1 MMEILGEQLRRAR
14 EARGLSIDQ
23 IEEITLINARH
34 LEAIEQGAMNT
45 LPRPYIRAFVR
56 EYAAV
61 VGLDPVE
68 VLKGFDEREAERT
81 RQTATTTDTRPVE
94 PAEPQGEPVT
104 RRMLTSST
112 VRTVSVAAALVIGAI
127 ALVVLNE
134 RSPSPD
140 VREIP
145 FGTVIRE
152 NEQRSAPAQQ
162 TAQASSDPL
171 PATADS
177 LTLSAVVT
185 DTLWMQIAI
194 DNAPFR
200 EYLARPGFRA
210 SWRAR
215 DRFLVTVGNSR
226 AATWTLNGTQLAPFG
241 TSRGVVRN
249 IELNRKSLPGR

>member
-1 MMEILGEQLRRAR
+1 METLGEQLRRAR
-14 EARGLSIDQ
+14 EAHGLSIDQ

-34 LEAIEQGAMNT
+34 LEAIEQGALNT

-56 EYAAV
+56 EYAAI
-61 VGLDPVE
+61 VGLDPAE

-81 RQTATTTDTRPVE
+81 RQAAAATDAR
-94 PAEPQGEPVT
+94 PAEPEEPHAEPVAK
-104 RRMLTSST
+104 RMLSSST
-112 VRTVSVAAALVIGAI
+112 VRTAGVAAVLVIGAI

-134 RSPSPD
+134 RSPSPN

-162 TAQASSDPL
+162 PAQASPE
-171 PATADS
+171 PVPTTADS
-177 LTLSAVVT
+177 LTLAAVVT
-185 DTLWMQIAI
+185 DTLWMQVAV
-194 DNAPFR
+194 DNASPR

-210 SWRAR
+210 SWKAR
-215 DRFLVTVGNSR
+215 ERFLVTVGNSR

-241 TSRGVVRN
+241 KSRGVVRN
-249 IELNRKSLPGR
+249 VELNRKSLSGR